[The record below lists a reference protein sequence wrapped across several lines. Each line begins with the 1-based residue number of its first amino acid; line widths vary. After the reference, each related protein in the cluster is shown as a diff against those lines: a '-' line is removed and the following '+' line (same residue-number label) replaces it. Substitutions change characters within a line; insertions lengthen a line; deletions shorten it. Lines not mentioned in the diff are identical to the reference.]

1 MSVIDS
7 DVHLIQRAD
16 DSDIRVL
23 MGKPY
28 SNDSYPVFPGTGM
41 GCHLLR
47 SRRMGHASPAYRNGS
62 ARHRPLDR
70 HADSSLARE
79 PDSQS
84 RTANRI
90 PPPDPRQ
97 QFLAAAYCRA
107 YNNHVA
113 NICAE
118 SGRLKAVGIAPFQD
132 VAAAVAEVSRAVKE
146 LGLLGIVVSSLG
158 LAEHLG
164 SRTFWPIYD
173 ELQNLK
179 VPLIVHNLSHQV
191 PTGQRYPDSFLFQDT
206 VGGSMETL
214 HAFTGLMYGGVAEK
228 FPALRIAFFNIGVGW
243 LPYMLERMDKDFAS
257 HGAEQAPLLKQSPS
271 AYVKLGRWYYST
283 MGDEGTLPYVLECIG
298 DDVVVFGSGYPDADS
313 PFPLAVANIRTRED
327 ISEEAKEKFS
337 AGTRASIWLAV
348 TLWSGTFRPGDTKM
362 IAKKL
367 SQNSFKWLLASFF
380 SLVIRVCRFGAL
392 RARPQRRPSPRVL
405 QL

>member
-1 MSVIDS
+1 MVVIDS
-7 DVHLIQRAD
+7 NTHLIQRAD
-16 DSDIRVL
+16 DSDIRAQ
-23 MGKPY
+23 MAKPY
-28 SNDSYPVFPGTGM
+28 SQDSYPIFPGTGWDATSSGQFSASEWDTQGQLTAM
-41 GCHLLR
+41 DREGIDLSVLMPTQALLV
-47 SRRMGHASPAYRNGS
+47 
-62 ARHRPLDR
+62 
-70 HADSSLARE
+70 
-79 PDSQS
+79 SQ
-84 RTANRI
+84 I
-90 PPPDPRQ
+90 PKAGLPTGFPRQ
-97 QFLAAAYCRA
+97 IRDNNLAAAYCHA

-214 HAFTGLMYGGVAEK
+214 HAFTGLMYGGVAEQ

-327 ISEEAKEKFS
+327 ISETSKGKILGGNA
-337 AGTRASIWLAV
+337 ARL
-348 TLWSGTFRPGDTKM
+348 
-362 IAKKL
+362 
-367 SQNSFKWLLASFF
+367 
-380 SLVIRVCRFGAL
+380 FG
-392 RARPQRRPSPRVL
+392 L
-405 QL
+405 Q